1 MKQYG
6 MMTKDYDG
14 LVFDPFGDD
23 DYSNTPKPR
32 KKSKK
37 YHPTKRR
44 LKSPTTDPFSNNA
57 GLVFD
62 PFENDSNSTP
72 KDDFTLDGIVEAGMN
87 IKNTID
93 AVKTFRDNRRNIPHD
108 PDHIIQRAK
117 NIKAREKKKR
127 DVAKAREY
135 IEDQNAIRDRKEAH
149 AIFDKYGYIKGRE
162 ILYNRSLST
171 SQRLRKFLKK

>member
-1 MKQYG
+1 

-32 KKSKK
+32 KSKK
-37 YHPTKRR
+37 HSTKRR
-44 LKSPTTDPFSNNA
+44 SKVSADPFSNNA

-62 PFENDSNSTP
+62 PFGDDSNHAP
-72 KDDFTLDGIVEAGMN
+72 KDDFTFDGIVEAGMN

-93 AVKTFRDNRRNIPHD
+93 AVKTFRDNRREIPHN

-117 NIKAREKKKR
+117 NIKSREKKKR
-127 DVAKAREY
+127 DVAKAKEY
-135 IEDQNAIRDRKEAH
+135 IKEQNAILDRKEAH

-162 ILYNRSLST
+162 ILHNRSLST
-171 SQRLRKFLKK
+171 SQRLRKFLKR

>member
-6 MMTKDYDG
+6 IMTKDYDG
-14 LVFDPFGDD
+14 LVFNPFGDN

-32 KKSKK
+32 KSKK
-37 YHPTKRR
+37 HYTKRR
-44 LKSPTTDPFSNNA
+44 SKVSADPFSNNA
-57 GLVFD
+57 GLVFN
-62 PFENDSNSTP
+62 PFENDSNSAP
-72 KDDFTLDGIVEAGMN
+72 KDDFTFDGMVEAGMN

-93 AVKTFRDNRRNIPHD
+93 AVKTFRDNRRDMPND

-127 DVAKAREY
+127 DVAKARDY
-135 IEDQNAIRDRKEAH
+135 IEEQNAIRDRKEAH

-162 ILYNRSLST
+162 ILHNRGLST
-171 SQRLRKFLKK
+171 SQRLRKFLRK